1 MYSWEIDNYLREKD
15 YKLSFQEV
23 RDIMQQSPQIIN
35 WKMESMNSDIPGYG
49 RYSWKTSD
57 SYNWTYYIKNKMDGE
72 Y

>member
-23 RDIMQQSPQIIN
+23 RDIMQQSPQITN

-49 RYSWKTSD
+49 RYGWKTSD